1 MAFSSAVVV
10 ITQLEYIVRG
20 RRGGNKEKFSEYK
33 TAPIHVYS
41 EHIVLILRNRYPQ
54 PTYASV
60 LIQQCRILGGTE
72 SIIIIESYFM

>member
-33 TAPIHVYS
+33 IAPIHVYS
-41 EHIVLILRNRYPQ
+41 EHIYSPDIKK
-54 PTYASV
+54 
-60 LIQQCRILGGTE
+60 
-72 SIIIIESYFM
+72 